1 MQTPLDIAYQ
11 NMQENEQK
19 SLAFYERL
27 LEAELFLM
35 LESEVSGESARPLIL
50 ETSDGALA
58 LVFDLEERM
67 AAFSNTESSY
77 VALSGRRIAV
87 LLAGQEIGLGLN
99 LGEPPSA
106 MVLPSSAVDWLAE
119 AAQNDTAQVEARP
132 LEIGKPAGVPEALI
146 SALDSKLA
154 NMAGIVGA
162 AHLVSVTYET
172 GEKGHMLALVNV
184 PDSAKPGVSEALSE
198 ALRFSGVEAGQLDLA
213 FLAADDPHLQ
223 NFTRAGLGFDIPEL
237 VMPKAPAPVAPGMDP
252 EKPPIL
258 R

>member
-77 VALSGRRIAV
+77 VAL
-87 LLAGQEIGLGLN
+87 
-99 LGEPPSA
+99 
-106 MVLPSSAVDWLAE
+106 
-119 AAQNDTAQVEARP
+119 
-132 LEIGKPAGVPEALI
+132 
-146 SALDSKLA
+146 
-154 NMAGIVGA
+154 
-162 AHLVSVTYET
+162 
-172 GEKGHMLALVNV
+172 
-184 PDSAKPGVSEALSE
+184 
-198 ALRFSGVEAGQLDLA
+198 
-213 FLAADDPHLQ
+213 
-223 NFTRAGLGFDIPEL
+223 
-237 VMPKAPAPVAPGMDP
+237 
-252 EKPPIL
+252 
-258 R
+258 